1 MVKRLKNQTG
11 RYVKRYVNYVVMR
24 YNKSNSLYY
33 FKKRAGVLMPQER
46 LKTLEELQEVC
57 VKENR
62 IFEGRI
68 LNLRSDD
75 VRTPSGH
82 IAKREVAEHKSAVGM
97 LAVTNR
103 RTILLVR
110 QYRYA
115 VNEIMLEVCA
125 GLIEKGEDPAQAAER
140 EMQEELGVKAKTL
153 QRIGEFYASPGFCT
167 EIFTLFI
174 ASDLEESSLPQDEDE
189 NVSVIE
195 VSFDDIPL
203 MIREGKIRDSKTFAA
218 LSWLMA
224 KEGIR
229 IDP

>member
-33 FKKRAGVLMPQER
+33 FKKRAGVLMPQEK